1 MRITFFS
8 AALMASAATFA
19 ATPIDGWYSSVFGGY
34 TYMPDNII
42 ISTPGLFLDRA
53 AYDSGYNAGGR
64 VGFKSNP
71 LRYEAEFTYINAS
84 LHDLNANNISQ
95 LGVTGN
101 TSASLAMANIYYD
114 FPDMV
119 PAIQPFLGVGLGYG
133 WIHSTLQSTGPGS
146 AIWYNTG
153 TDNVFAWQATGGFTY
168 NFAECF
174 AVDIAYRYV
183 GTDRADNLGKV
194 FQANLGTV
202 GVTYRFNENGY
213 K

>member
-34 TYMPDNII
+34 TYMPDNIS

-53 AYDSGYNAGGR
+53 SYSDGYNAGLR

-71 LRYEAEFTYINAS
+71 LRYEAEYTYIHANLS
-84 LHDLNANNISQ
+84 RFNANNIGQ
-95 LGVTGN
+95 IDIDGET
-101 TSASLAMANIYYD
+101 TASLAMANVYYD

-119 PAIQPFLGVGLGYG
+119 PAIQPYLGVGLGYA
-133 WIHSTLQSTGPGS
+133 WIQSTLQSGGPDSSIGF
-146 AIWYNTG
+146 NTG
-153 TDNVFAWQATGGFTY
+153 TDSVFAYQATAGFTY

-174 AVDIAYRYV
+174 AVDIAYRYI
-183 GTDRADNLGKV
+183 GTESPDNLGKV

>member
-8 AALMASAATFA
+8 AALLASAASFA
-19 ATPIDGWYSSVFGGY
+19 ATPIDGWYSSVFGGF
-34 TYMPDNII
+34 TYMPDNIS

-71 LRYEAEFTYINAS
+71 LRYEAEFTYINAR
-84 LHDLNANNISQ
+84 LHDLNVNNISQ
-95 LGVTGN
+95 LYVTGK
-101 TSASLAMANIYYD
+101 TSASLAMANVYYD

-133 WIHSTLQSTGPGS
+133 WLQSTLESSGPNAS
-146 AIWYNTG
+146 IWFNSG
-153 TDNVFAWQATGGFTY
+153 TDSVFAWQATGGFTY

-174 AVDIAYRYV
+174 AIDIAYRYV
-183 GTDRADNLGKV
+183 GTGNSDNLGKV

>member
-8 AALMASAATFA
+8 AALLASAASCA
-19 ATPIDGWYSSVFGGY
+19 ATPIDGWYSSVFGGF
-34 TYMPDNII
+34 TYMPDNLS

-71 LRYEAEFTYINAS
+71 LRYEAEFTYINAN
-84 LHDLNANNISQ
+84 LHDLNANYVSQ
-95 LGVTGN
+95 LDVSGN

-119 PAIQPFLGVGLGYG
+119 PAIQPFLGLGLGYG
-133 WIHSTLQSTGPGS
+133 WLQSTLQSSGPDNPIS
-146 AIWYNTG
+146 FTTG
-153 TDNVFAWQATGGFTY
+153 TDSVFAWQATAGFTY

-174 AVDIAYRYV
+174 ALDIAYRYV
-183 GTDRADNLGKV
+183 GTGSSDNLGKV